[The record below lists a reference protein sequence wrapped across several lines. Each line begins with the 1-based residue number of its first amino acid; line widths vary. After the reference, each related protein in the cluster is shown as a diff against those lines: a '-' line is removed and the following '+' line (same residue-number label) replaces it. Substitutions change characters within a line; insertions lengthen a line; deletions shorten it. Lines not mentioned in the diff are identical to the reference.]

1 MQLIAIH
8 KLEGDSM
15 SIKRTTTSRSSI
27 IATVL
32 LTAVLMGISS
42 TSFAQTWPSARP
54 VKVIV
59 PSAPGG
65 SSDPLA
71 RLIAEEL
78 GVALGGNFVVEN
90 RPGANGNVGA
100 SYAAKAE
107 PDGYTLL
114 FSWPGTLISAVTM
127 YKAKP
132 FHPITDFDPIVL
144 IGSIPNVIAVDAKLP
159 IQSLSDLTA
168 YAKTHPGKLNFGSTG
183 SGSSWHLAAELY
195 KKVTGVQMVHVPY
208 TSPAAV
214 NKDLIGGDLQAVFPG
229 TMAIASLVKDGR
241 LRALAIMADSR
252 TSVLP
257 DVPSTKELGFPELE
271 STTWFAFL
279 APKGTPPEVLKK
291 VNQTVNVLLTK
302 PALREK
308 MTNLG
313 YTILGGT
320 PQQLTDYMKSE
331 IVKWGEV
338 VEFSGAKI
346 D

>member
-1 MQLIAIH
+1 MSTQKSHPVRSQLIAV
-8 KLEGDSM
+8 
-15 SIKRTTTSRSSI
+15 
-27 IATVL
+27 VL
-32 LTAVLMGISS
+32 LTATLLV
-42 TSFAQTWPSARP
+42 TSATSLAQTWPTARP

-59 PSAPGG
+59 PATPGG

-71 RLIAEEL
+71 RLMAEEL
-78 GVALGGNFVVEN
+78 GGALGGNFVVEN

-132 FHPITDFDPIVL
+132 FHPINDFEPIVL

-159 IQSLSDLTA
+159 IKSLSDLTE
-168 YAKTHPGKLNFGSTG
+168 YAKKNPGKLNFGSTG

-252 TSVLP
+252 TSALP

-279 APKGTPPEVLKK
+279 APKGTSPEVVKK
-291 VNQTVNVLLTK
+291 VNQTVNTLLTK
-302 PALREK
+302 PAVREK

-313 YTILGGT
+313 YTMMGGT

>member
-1 MQLIAIH
+1 
-8 KLEGDSM
+8 M
-15 SIKRTTTSRSSI
+15 SIQGNKPSRSHT
-27 IATVL
+27 AAAVL
-32 LTAVLMGISS
+32 LTALLASASS
-42 TSFAQTWPSARP
+42 TILAQTWPSARP

-59 PSAPGG
+59 PAAPGG

-71 RLIAEEL
+71 RLMAEEL
-78 GVALGGNFVVEN
+78 GGALGGTFIVEN

-100 SYAAKAE
+100 SFAAKAE

-132 FHPITDFDPIVL
+132 FHPINDFEPIVL

-159 IQSLSDLTA
+159 IKSLNDLTE
-168 YAKTHPGKLNFGSTG
+168 YAKKNPGKLNFGSTG

-279 APKGTPPEVLKK
+279 APKGTSPEIVKK
-291 VNQTVNVLLTK
+291 VNQTVNTVLTK
-302 PALREK
+302 PALRER

-313 YTILGGT
+313 YTIMGGT

>member
-1 MQLIAIH
+1 
-8 KLEGDSM
+8 M
-15 SIKRTTTSRSSI
+15 SIQGNKPSRSHT
-27 IATVL
+27 AAAVL
-32 LTAVLMGISS
+32 LVALLASASS
-42 TSFAQTWPSARP
+42 TILAQTWPSARP

-59 PSAPGG
+59 PAAPGG

-71 RLIAEEL
+71 RLMAEEL
-78 GVALGGNFVVEN
+78 GGALGGTFIVEN

-100 SYAAKAE
+100 SFAAKAE

-132 FHPITDFDPIVL
+132 FHPINDFEPIVL

-159 IQSLSDLTA
+159 IKSLNDLTE
-168 YAKTHPGKLNFGSTG
+168 YAKKNPGKLNFGSTG

-257 DVPSTKELGFPELE
+257 DVPSTKELGFPALE

-279 APKGTPPEVLKK
+279 APKGTSPEVVKK
-291 VNQTVNVLLTK
+291 VNQTVNTVLTK
-302 PALREK
+302 PALRER

-313 YTILGGT
+313 YTIMGGT

>member
-1 MQLIAIH
+1 
-8 KLEGDSM
+8 M
-15 SIKRTTTSRSSI
+15 SIKGTKSTRSHT
-27 IATVL
+27 AAAVL
-32 LTAVLMGISS
+32 LVALLASASS
-42 TSFAQTWPSARP
+42 TILAQTWPSARP

-71 RLIAEEL
+71 RMMAEEL
-78 GVALGGNFVVEN
+78 GGALGGTFIVEN

-100 SYAAKAE
+100 SHAAKAE

-132 FHPITDFDPIVL
+132 FHPINDFEPIVL

-159 IQSLSDLTA
+159 IKSLNDLTE
-168 YAKTHPGKLNFGSTG
+168 YAKKNPGKLNFGSTG

-279 APKGTPPEVLKK
+279 APKGTSPEVVKK
-291 VNQTVNVLLTK
+291 VNQTVNTVLTK
-302 PALREK
+302 PALRER

-313 YTILGGT
+313 YTIMGGT

>member
-1 MQLIAIH
+1 
-8 KLEGDSM
+8 M
-15 SIKRTTTSRSSI
+15 SIQGNKPSRSHT
-27 IATVL
+27 AAAVL
-32 LTAVLMGISS
+32 LVALLASASS
-42 TSFAQTWPSARP
+42 TILAQTWPSARP

-59 PSAPGG
+59 PAAPGG

-71 RLIAEEL
+71 RLMAEEL
-78 GVALGGNFVVEN
+78 GGALGGTFIVEN

-100 SYAAKAE
+100 SFAAKAE

-132 FHPITDFDPIVL
+132 FHPINDFEPIVL

-159 IQSLSDLTA
+159 IKSLNDLTE
-168 YAKTHPGKLNFGSTG
+168 YAKKNPGKLNFGSTG

-279 APKGTPPEVLKK
+279 APKGTSPEIVKK
-291 VNQTVNVLLTK
+291 VNQTVNTVLTK
-302 PALREK
+302 PALRER

-313 YTILGGT
+313 YTIMGGT

>member
-1 MQLIAIH
+1 
-8 KLEGDSM
+8 M
-15 SIKRTTTSRSSI
+15 SIARSISLKSNVM
-27 IATVL
+27 TVALAAL
-32 LTAVLMGISS
+32 LMVSASS
-42 TSFAQTWPSARP
+42 ETLAQSWPAARP

-59 PSAPGG
+59 PATPGG

-71 RLIAEEL
+71 RLMAEEL
-78 GVALGGNFVVEN
+78 GGALGGNFVVEN

-132 FHPITDFDPIVL
+132 FHPINDFEPIVL

-159 IQSLSDLTA
+159 IRSLNDLTE
-168 YAKTHPGKLNFGSTG
+168 YAKKNPGKLNFGSTG

-279 APKGTPPEVLKK
+279 APKGTSPEIVKK
-291 VNQTVNVLLTK
+291 ANQTVNALLTK
-302 PALREK
+302 PAVREK

-313 YTILGGT
+313 YTIMGGT

>member
-1 MQLIAIH
+1 
-8 KLEGDSM
+8 M
-15 SIKRTTTSRSSI
+15 SIKGTKSTRSR
-27 IATVL
+27 AAAAVL
-32 LTAVLMGISS
+32 LMALLAGASS
-42 TSFAQTWPSARP
+42 TILAQTWPTARP

-59 PSAPGG
+59 PAAPGG

-71 RLIAEEL
+71 RLMAEEL
-78 GVALGGNFVVEN
+78 GGALGGTFIVEN

-100 SYAAKAE
+100 SFAAKAE

-132 FHPITDFDPIVL
+132 FHPINDFEPIVL

-159 IQSLSDLTA
+159 IKSLNDLTE
-168 YAKTHPGKLNFGSTG
+168 YAKKNPGKLNFGSTG

-279 APKGTPPEVLKK
+279 APKGTSPEVVKK
-291 VNQTVNVLLTK
+291 VNQTVNTVLTK
-302 PALREK
+302 PALRER

-313 YTILGGT
+313 YTIMGGT

>member
-1 MQLIAIH
+1 
-8 KLEGDSM
+8 M
-15 SIKRTTTSRSSI
+15 SIARSISLKSNVM
-27 IATVL
+27 TVALAAL
-32 LTAVLMGISS
+32 LMVSASS
-42 TSFAQTWPSARP
+42 ETLAQSWPAARP

-59 PSAPGG
+59 PATPGG

-71 RLIAEEL
+71 RLMAEEL
-78 GVALGGNFVVEN
+78 GGALGGNFVVEN

-132 FHPITDFDPIVL
+132 FHPINDFEPIVL

-159 IQSLSDLTA
+159 IRSLNDLTEC
-168 YAKTHPGKLNFGSTG
+168 AKKNPGKLNFGSTG
-183 SGSSWHLAAELY
+183 SGRSGHLAAELY

-279 APKGTPPEVLKK
+279 APKGTSPEIVKK
-291 VNQTVNVLLTK
+291 ANQTVNALLTK
-302 PALREK
+302 PAVREK

-313 YTILGGT
+313 YTIMGGT

>member
-1 MQLIAIH
+1 
-8 KLEGDSM
+8 M
-15 SIKRTTTSRSSI
+15 SIARSISLKSNVM
-27 IATVL
+27 TVALAAL
-32 LTAVLMGISS
+32 LMVSASS
-42 TSFAQTWPSARP
+42 ETLAQSWPAARP

-59 PSAPGG
+59 PATPGG

-71 RLIAEEL
+71 RLMAEEL
-78 GVALGGNFVVEN
+78 GGALGGNFVVEN

-132 FHPITDFDPIVL
+132 FHPINDFEPIVL

-159 IQSLSDLTA
+159 IRSLNDLTD
-168 YAKTHPGKLNFGSTG
+168 YAKKNPGKLNFGSTG

-279 APKGTPPEVLKK
+279 APKGTSPEIVKK
-291 VNQTVNVLLTK
+291 ANQTVNALLTK
-302 PALREK
+302 PAVREK

-313 YTILGGT
+313 YTIMGGT

>member
-1 MQLIAIH
+1 M
-8 KLEGDSM
+8 
-15 SIKRTTTSRSSI
+15 
-27 IATVL
+27 
-32 LTAVLMGISS
+32 
-42 TSFAQTWPSARP
+42 
-54 VKVIV
+54 
-59 PSAPGG
+59 
-65 SSDPLA
+65 
-71 RLIAEEL
+71 AEEL
-78 GVALGGNFVVEN
+78 GGALGGTFIVEN

-100 SYAAKAE
+100 SFAAKAE

-132 FHPITDFDPIVL
+132 FHPINDFEPIVL

-159 IQSLSDLTA
+159 IKSLNDLTE
-168 YAKTHPGKLNFGSTG
+168 YAKKNPGKLNFGSTG

-214 NKDLIGGDLQAVFPG
+214 NKDLIGGDLQVVFPG

-279 APKGTPPEVLKK
+279 APKGTSPEVVKK
-291 VNQTVNVLLTK
+291 VNQTVNTVLTK
-302 PALREK
+302 PALRER

-313 YTILGGT
+313 YTIMGGT

>member
-1 MQLIAIH
+1 M
-8 KLEGDSM
+8 SM
-15 SIKRTTTSRSSI
+15 AKFLVAFVLCSAAFTS
-27 IATVL
+27 L
-32 LTAVLMGISS
+32 
-42 TSFAQTWPSARP
+42 AQTWPTARP

-71 RLIAEEL
+71 RMFAEEL
-78 GVALGGNFVVEN
+78 GVALGGNFIVEN

-100 SYAAKAE
+100 SFAAKAE

-114 FSWPGTLISAVTM
+114 FSWPGTLVSAVTM

-132 FHPITDFDPIVL
+132 FHPINDFEPIVL

-159 IQSLSDLTA
+159 IKSLNDLTA
-168 YAKTHPGKLNFGSTG
+168 YARQHPGKLNFGSTG

-195 KKVTGVQMVHVPY
+195 KKVMGVQMVHVPY

-214 NKDLIGGDLQAVFPG
+214 NKDLIGGDLQVVFPG

-257 DVPSTKELGFPELE
+257 DIPSTKELGFPELE
-271 STTWFAFL
+271 STTWFALL
-279 APKGTPPEVLKK
+279 APKGTSPVITNK

-313 YTILGGT
+313 YTILGGP
-320 PQQLTDYMKSE
+320 PQQLTALMKSE

-338 VEFSGAKI
+338 VQFSGAKI

>member
-1 MQLIAIH
+1 MDH
-8 KLEGDSM
+8 RMTRPCERSSK
-15 SIKRTTTSRSSI
+15 TSRSYFAA
-27 IATVL
+27 IAVCL
-32 LTAVLMGISS
+32 GLSVGALSPS
-42 TSFAQTWPSARP
+42 TAQTWPTARP

-71 RLIAEEL
+71 RLMAEEL
-78 GVALGGNFVVEN
+78 GGALGGNFVVEN

-132 FHPITDFDPIVL
+132 FHPINDFEPIVL
-144 IGSIPNVIAVDAKLP
+144 IGSIPNVITVDAKLP
-159 IQSLSDLTA
+159 IHSLSDLTA
-168 YAKTHPGKLNFGSTG
+168 YAKKNPGKLNFGSTG
-183 SGSSWHLAAELY
+183 S
-195 KKVTGVQMVHVPY
+195 PY

-241 LRALAIMADSR
+241 LRALAIMSDTR

-257 DVPSTKELGFPELE
+257 DVPTTKELGFPELE
-271 STTWFAFL
+271 STTWFALL
-279 APKGTPPEVLKK
+279 APKGTPPEIIKK

-302 PALREK
+302 PALQEK
-308 MTNLG
+308 MANLG
-313 YTILGGT
+313 YTLMGGT
-320 PQQLTDYMKSE
+320 PQQLTDYMKTE

>member
-1 MQLIAIH
+1 
-8 KLEGDSM
+8 M
-15 SIKRTTTSRSSI
+15 STLNIGPVGSRVVM
-27 IATVL
+27 AAVFTVL
-32 LTAVLMGISS
+32 TIGTCLTSV
-42 TSFAQTWPSARP
+42 AQTWPTARP

-71 RLIAEEL
+71 RLMAEEL
-78 GVALGGNFVVEN
+78 GVTLGGNFVVEN

-100 SYAAKAE
+100 SFAAKAE
-107 PDGYTLL
+107 PDGYTIL

-132 FHPITDFDPIVL
+132 FHPINDFEPIVL
-144 IGSIPNVIAVDAKLP
+144 IGSIPNVITVDARLP
-159 IQSLSDLTA
+159 IKSLNDLTD
-168 YAKTHPGKLNFGSTG
+168 YAKKNPGKLNFGSTG

-279 APKGTPPEVLKK
+279 APKGTSPEVVKK
-291 VNQTVNVLLTK
+291 INQTVNTLLTK
-302 PALREK
+302 PVLQEK
-308 MTNLG
+308 MTKLG

>member
-1 MQLIAIH
+1 MDH
-8 KLEGDSM
+8 RMTRPCERSSK
-15 SIKRTTTSRSSI
+15 TSRSYFAA
-27 IATVL
+27 IAVCL
-32 LTAVLMGISS
+32 GLSVGALSPS
-42 TSFAQTWPSARP
+42 TAQTWPTARP

-71 RLIAEEL
+71 RLMAEEL
-78 GVALGGNFVVEN
+78 GGALGGNFVVEN

-132 FHPITDFDPIVL
+132 FHPINDFEPIVL
-144 IGSIPNVIAVDAKLP
+144 IGSIPNVITVDAKLP
-159 IQSLSDLTA
+159 IHSLSDLTA
-168 YAKTHPGKLNFGSTG
+168 YAKKNPGKLNFGSTG

-195 KKVTGVQMVHVPY
+195 KKVTGVQMVHVPF

-241 LRALAIMADSR
+241 LRALAIMSDTR

-257 DVPSTKELGFPELE
+257 DVPTTKELGFPELE
-271 STTWFAFL
+271 STTWFALL
-279 APKGTPPEVLKK
+279 APKGTPPEIIKK

-302 PALREK
+302 PALQEK
-308 MTNLG
+308 MANLG
-313 YTILGGT
+313 YTLMGGT
-320 PQQLTDYMKSE
+320 PQQLTDYMKTE

>member
-1 MQLIAIH
+1 
-8 KLEGDSM
+8 M
-15 SIKRTTTSRSSI
+15 SIKGTKSTRSHT
-27 IATVL
+27 AAAVL
-32 LTAVLMGISS
+32 LVALLASASS
-42 TSFAQTWPSARP
+42 TILAQTWPTSRP

-59 PSAPGG
+59 PAAPGG

-71 RLIAEEL
+71 RLMAEEL
-78 GVALGGNFVVEN
+78 GGALGGTFIVEN

-100 SYAAKAE
+100 SFAAKAE

-132 FHPITDFDPIVL
+132 FHPINDFEPIVL

-159 IQSLSDLTA
+159 IKSLNDLTE
-168 YAKTHPGKLNFGSTG
+168 YAKKNPGKLNFGSTG

-279 APKGTPPEVLKK
+279 APKGTSPEVVKK
-291 VNQTVNVLLTK
+291 VNQTVNTVLTK
-302 PALREK
+302 PALRER

-313 YTILGGT
+313 YTIMGGT

>member
-1 MQLIAIH
+1 V
-8 KLEGDSM
+8 
-15 SIKRTTTSRSSI
+15 SIQKSQAAKSYFA
-27 IATVL
+27 ATVL
-32 LTAVLMGISS
+32 LTAVLLGASA
-42 TSFAQTWPSARP
+42 TSFAQTWPMARP

-59 PSAPGG
+59 PATPGG

-71 RLIAEEL
+71 RLMAEEL
-78 GVALGGNFVVEN
+78 GGALGGNFVVEN

-132 FHPITDFDPIVL
+132 FHPINDFEPIVL

-159 IQSLSDLTA
+159 IRSLNDLTE
-168 YAKTHPGKLNFGSTG
+168 YAKKNPGKLNFGSTG

-279 APKGTPPEVLKK
+279 APKGTSPEIVKK
-291 VNQTVNVLLTK
+291 ANQTVNTLLTK
-302 PALREK
+302 PAVREK

-313 YTILGGT
+313 YTLMGGT

>member
-1 MQLIAIH
+1 M
-8 KLEGDSM
+8 SM
-15 SIKRTTTSRSSI
+15 AKFLFAFVLCSAAFTS
-27 IATVL
+27 L
-32 LTAVLMGISS
+32 
-42 TSFAQTWPSARP
+42 AQTWPTARP

-71 RLIAEEL
+71 RMFAEEL

-100 SYAAKAE
+100 SFAAKAE

-114 FSWPGTLISAVTM
+114 FSWPGTLVSAVTM

-132 FHPITDFDPIVL
+132 FHPINDFEPMVL

-159 IQSLSDLTA
+159 IKSLNDLTA
-168 YAKTHPGKLNFGSTG
+168 YARQHPGKLNFGSTG

-195 KKVTGVQMVHVPY
+195 KKVMGVQMVHVPY

-214 NKDLIGGDLQAVFPG
+214 NKDLIGGDLQVVFPG

-257 DVPSTKELGFPELE
+257 DIPSTKELGFPELE
-271 STTWFAFL
+271 STTWFALL
-279 APKGTPPEVLKK
+279 APKGTSPVITNK
-291 VNQTVNVLLTK
+291 VNQIVNVLLTK

-313 YTILGGT
+313 YTILGGP
-320 PQQLTDYMKSE
+320 PQQLTALMKSE

-338 VEFSGAKI
+338 VQFSGAKI

>member
-1 MQLIAIH
+1 
-8 KLEGDSM
+8 M
-15 SIKRTTTSRSSI
+15 SIVISI
-27 IATVL
+27 SLKSNVMTVALAAL
-32 LTAVLMGISS
+32 LMVS
-42 TSFAQTWPSARP
+42 TSPETFAQAWPSARP

-71 RLIAEEL
+71 RLMAEEL
-78 GVALGGNFVVEN
+78 GTSLSGNFIVEN

-132 FHPITDFDPIVL
+132 FHPINDFEPIVL

-159 IQSLSDLTA
+159 IKSLTDLTE
-168 YAKTHPGKLNFGSTG
+168 YAKKNPGKLNFGSTG

-279 APKGTPPEVLKK
+279 APKGTSPEVVKK
-291 VNQTVNVLLTK
+291 VNQTVNTLLTK

-313 YTILGGT
+313 YTIMGGT

>member
-1 MQLIAIH
+1 
-8 KLEGDSM
+8 M
-15 SIKRTTTSRSSI
+15 SIARSISLKSNVM
-27 IATVL
+27 TVALAAL
-32 LTAVLMGISS
+32 LMVSASS
-42 TSFAQTWPSARP
+42 ETLAQSWPAARP

-59 PSAPGG
+59 PATPGG

-71 RLIAEEL
+71 RLMAEEL
-78 GVALGGNFVVEN
+78 GGALGGNFVVEN

-132 FHPITDFDPIVL
+132 FHPINDFEPIVL

-159 IQSLSDLTA
+159 VRSLNDLTE
-168 YAKTHPGKLNFGSTG
+168 YAKKNPGKLNFGSTG

-279 APKGTPPEVLKK
+279 APKGTSPEIVKK
-291 VNQTVNVLLTK
+291 ANQTVNALLTK
-302 PALREK
+302 PAVREK

-313 YTILGGT
+313 YTIMGGT

>member
-1 MQLIAIH
+1 
-8 KLEGDSM
+8 M
-15 SIKRTTTSRSSI
+15 SIARSISLKSNVM
-27 IATVL
+27 TVAL
-32 LTAVLMGISS
+32 AAVLMVSASS
-42 TSFAQTWPSARP
+42 EALAQSWPTARP

-59 PSAPGG
+59 PATPGG

-71 RLIAEEL
+71 RLMAEEL
-78 GVALGGNFVVEN
+78 GGALGGNFVVEN

-132 FHPITDFDPIVL
+132 FHPINDFEPIVL

-159 IQSLSDLTA
+159 IKSLSDLTE
-168 YAKTHPGKLNFGSTG
+168 YAKKNPGKLNFGSTG

-252 TSVLP
+252 TSALP

-279 APKGTPPEVLKK
+279 APKGTSPEIVKK
-291 VNQTVNVLLTK
+291 VNQTVNTLLTK
-302 PALREK
+302 PAVREK

-313 YTILGGT
+313 YTMMGGT

>member
-1 MQLIAIH
+1 
-8 KLEGDSM
+8 M
-15 SIKRTTTSRSSI
+15 SIARSISLKSNVM
-27 IATVL
+27 TVALAAL
-32 LTAVLMGISS
+32 LMVSASS
-42 TSFAQTWPSARP
+42 ETLAQSWPTARP

-59 PSAPGG
+59 PATPGG

-71 RLIAEEL
+71 RLMAEEL
-78 GVALGGNFVVEN
+78 GGALGGNFVVEN

-114 FSWPGTLISAVTM
+114 FSWPGTLVSAVTM

-132 FHPITDFDPIVL
+132 FHPINDFEPIVL

-159 IQSLSDLTA
+159 VRSLNDLTE
-168 YAKTHPGKLNFGSTG
+168 YAKKNPGKLNFGSTG

-279 APKGTPPEVLKK
+279 APKGTSPEIVKK
-291 VNQTVNVLLTK
+291 VNQTVNTLLTK
-302 PALREK
+302 PAVREK

-313 YTILGGT
+313 YTIMGGT

>member
-1 MQLIAIH
+1 MDNRITMPVLR
-8 KLEGDSM
+8 S
-15 SIKRTTTSRSSI
+15 SRSLRAG
-27 IATVL
+27 IA
-32 LTAVLMGISS
+32 AAAFFFALMLGALAPSV
-42 TSFAQTWPSARP
+42 AQTWPTVRP

-71 RLIAEEL
+71 RLMAEEL
-78 GVALGGNFVVEN
+78 GGALGGNFVVEN

-132 FHPITDFDPIVL
+132 FHPINDFEPIVL
-144 IGSIPNVIAVDAKLP
+144 IGSIPNVITVDAKLP
-159 IQSLSDLTA
+159 INSLSELTS
-168 YAKTHPGKLNFGSTG
+168 YAKKNPGKLNFGSTG

-241 LRALAIMADSR
+241 LRALAIMSDTR

-257 DVPSTKELGFPELE
+257 DVPTTKELGFPELE
-271 STTWFAFL
+271 STTWFALL
-279 APKGTPPEVLKK
+279 APKGTSPEIIKK

-302 PALREK
+302 PALQEK
-308 MTNLG
+308 MANLG
-313 YTILGGT
+313 YTMMGGT
-320 PQQLTDYMKSE
+320 PQQLTDYMKTE

>member
-1 MQLIAIH
+1 M
-8 KLEGDSM
+8 SM
-15 SIKRTTTSRSSI
+15 AKFLVAFVLCSAAFTS
-27 IATVL
+27 L
-32 LTAVLMGISS
+32 
-42 TSFAQTWPSARP
+42 AQTWPTARP
-54 VKVIV
+54 VKVIL

-71 RLIAEEL
+71 RMFAEEL
-78 GVALGGNFVVEN
+78 GGALGGNFVVEN

-100 SYAAKAE
+100 SFAAKAE

-114 FSWPGTLISAVTM
+114 FSWPGTLVSAVTM

-132 FHPITDFDPIVL
+132 FHPINDFEPIVL

-159 IQSLSDLTA
+159 IKSLNDLTA
-168 YAKTHPGKLNFGSTG
+168 YAKQHPGKLNFGSTG

-195 KKVTGVQMVHVPY
+195 KKVMGVQMVHVPY

-214 NKDLIGGDLQAVFPG
+214 NKDLIGGDLQVVFPG

-241 LRALAIMADSR
+241 LRALAIMAESR

-257 DVPSTKELGFPELE
+257 DIPSTKELGFPELE
-271 STTWFAFL
+271 STTWFALL
-279 APKGTPPEVLKK
+279 APKGTSSMITNK

-313 YTILGGT
+313 YTILGGP
-320 PQQLTDYMKSE
+320 PQQLTALMKSE

-338 VEFSGAKI
+338 VQFSGAKI

>member
-1 MQLIAIH
+1 MNT
-8 KLEGDSM
+8 KR
-15 SIKRTTTSRSSI
+15 SISSRSYV
-27 IATVL
+27 AKAVL
-32 LTAVLMGISS
+32 LTAFLVGAHSISL
-42 TSFAQTWPSARP
+42 AQSWPTARP

-59 PSAPGG
+59 PAAPGG

-71 RLIAEEL
+71 RLMAEEL
-78 GVALGGNFVVEN
+78 GGALGGTFIVEN

-100 SYAAKAE
+100 SFAAKAE

-132 FHPITDFDPIVL
+132 FHPINDFEPIVL

-159 IQSLSDLTA
+159 IKSLNDLTE
-168 YAKTHPGKLNFGSTG
+168 YAKKNPGKLNFGSTG

-279 APKGTPPEVLKK
+279 APKGTSSEV
-291 VNQTVNVLLTK
+291 V
-302 PALREK
+302 
-308 MTNLG
+308 
-313 YTILGGT
+313 
-320 PQQLTDYMKSE
+320 KSE